1 MIRASFIALANT
13 ALLLS
18 SLVLSGCDQLFEQPK
33 EQITVKAQ
41 SKVNFEA
48 LLASS
53 NLYAYSQMSEA
64 LNQAQILDSVI
75 TALLHHPNPASLE
88 EAQKA
93 WRNTYSAYLQVSF
106 FSHFPR
112 FEKPQYRENGD
123 TYQAIEE
130 QLDSWPIEA
139 GYIDYLPMYPLSGIV
154 NDMTLRINDES
165 LLEQHGFS
173 DMRFASVGFHP
184 LEFLLFGENSTRSA
198 KDFIPQEN
206 SMEVVDLDTK
216 DKDPKATEEELREE
230 AEQEEHNHDHE
241 GSLEPQNHNRRR
253 EYVRVLSGLIVSNL
267 QKLADRW
274 EPAHGYYAKQWRQP
288 QQEENSL
295 YIYQGLVDTVHQELI
310 NKHMQTFLQQKELDD
325 LRSPFSNTDS
335 KNIHAVLMGINQL
348 FMAENSFNSQ
358 IKHRNAEVADNISAQ
373 FKRLLRDSKKLPND
387 LAKLSLKKRQKTL
400 ARVHKRLINLLEQLY
415 AGAAIL
421 ELELKALPVSTS

>member
-1 MIRASFIALANT
+1 MIRASSIALLISLL
-13 ALLLS
+13 ALT
-18 SLVLSGCDQLFEQPK
+18 GCDQFFEQPK
-33 EQITVKAQ
+33 EHITVKAQ
-41 SKVNFEA
+41 SKVNYET

-64 LNQAQILDSVI
+64 LSQAQILDSVI
-75 TALLHHPNPASLE
+75 TALLHHPNPSSLE

-93 WRNTYSAYLQVSF
+93 WRNTYNAYLEVSF

-123 TYQAIEE
+123 TYQVIEE

-154 NDMTLRINDES
+154 NDMTLRINGES

-184 LEFLLFGENSTRSA
+184 LEFLLFGKNGERSA
-198 KDFIPQEN
+198 KDFVPQEN
-206 SMEVVDLDTK
+206 SIEVVNLDTK

-230 AEQEEHNHDHE
+230 AAQAEHNHDHE
-241 GSLEPQNHNRRR
+241 ESLEPQNHNRRR
-253 EYVRVLSGLIVSNL
+253 DYVRVLTGLIVSNL
-267 QKLADRW
+267 QKLSDRW

-288 QQEENSL
+288 QQEENIVF
-295 YIYQGLVDTVHQELI
+295 IYQGLVDTLHQELL
-310 NKHMQTFLQQKELDD
+310 NKHMQTFLQHKELDD
-325 LRSPFSNTDS
+325 LRSPFSTTDS
-335 KNIHAVLMGINQL
+335 DNIHTVLLGISQL
-348 FMAENSFNSQ
+348 FLAENSFNHE
-358 IKHRNAEVADNISAQ
+358 IKQRNAEVADKISAQ
-373 FKRLLRDSKKLPND
+373 FKRLLRDSKKLPSN
-387 LAKLSLKKRQKTL
+387 LAKLSLPKRQKTL
-400 ARVHKRLINLLEQLY
+400 ERVHKRIIDLLQQLY
-415 AGAAIL
+415 AGAAVL